1 MRDGIDDARE
11 CCEMR
16 GKESDEDE
24 GDIEE
29 DKDCFSVGS
38 RPIVGD

>member
-1 MRDGIDDARE
+1 MRDGIDEARE

-29 DKDCFSVGS
+29 DEDCFSVGS